1 MTNLTETQ
9 KVIALAELERNACAM
24 RTKEGIRT
32 KVESGQYPYHPPYGY
47 KSVETKGNKYKK
59 MVIDKENAFFVRQ
72 AFDMCLQG
80 DSIDTITSKLYEM
93 GFRNERGG
101 KIGKTS
107 IEHILRNIV
116 YIGKFYY
123 DGILIENT
131 DYPPLINEST
141 FYLVQDKLNGTKRTK
156 QRIERTN
163 KKGEL
168 KMANLTET
176 QKVVTYLRVTS
187 KTQAN
192 AGYSLELQRE
202 ELRKYAEENN
212 LEIIKEFSDIAGANK
227 TDREGFNK
235 MLEYLET
242 SKDCKTILVTKIDR
256 LCRNTETYGELESYS
271 VISIAEGTDKNIHQC
286 SIMMAENHSK
296 RMFELIKANMQERKE
311 EKEKKVE
318 LTLML
323 PEKEIIEL
331 QDYANKGNVSID
343 DFIDNCNKT
352 DLSCVIDT
360 FDSDRERFVV
370 QDGSDYQID
379 RRGFIS
385 CDDYREGNVP
395 LTVNITES
403 STFLL
408 ELNAKKYRLTTSAFL
423 DELISRSTL
432 HIDEDYGKFCA
443 LVDEL
448 KETAKYLNDYGYD
461 TEFMLHNLMAN

>member
-47 KSVETKGNKYKK
+47 KSVEAKGNKYKK

-131 DYPPLINEST
+131 NYPPLINEST

-176 QKVVTYLRVTS
+176 QQVVTYVRVAS
-187 KTQAN
+187 KTQAK

-202 ELRKYAEENN
+202 QLRKYAEENN
-212 LEIIKEFSDIAGANK
+212 LKIIREFSDVAGANE
-227 TDREGFNK
+227 TNREGFNE

-242 SKDCKTILVTKIDR
+242 SKDCKTILVTKIDK
-256 LCRNTETYGELESYS
+256 LCRNTETYGELENYS
-271 VISIAEGTDKNIHQC
+271 IVSIAEGSDKNIHQC
-286 SIMMAENHSK
+286 LMMMAENHSK
-296 RMFELIKANMQERKE
+296 RMFEQIKADM
-311 EKEKKVE
+311 
-318 LTLML
+318 
-323 PEKEIIEL
+323 
-331 QDYANKGNVSID
+331 
-343 DFIDNCNKT
+343 
-352 DLSCVIDT
+352 
-360 FDSDRERFVV
+360 
-370 QDGSDYQID
+370 
-379 RRGFIS
+379 
-385 CDDYREGNVP
+385 
-395 LTVNITES
+395 
-403 STFLL
+403 
-408 ELNAKKYRLTTSAFL
+408 
-423 DELISRSTL
+423 
-432 HIDEDYGKFCA
+432 
-443 LVDEL
+443 
-448 KETAKYLNDYGYD
+448 
-461 TEFMLHNLMAN
+461 

>member
-1 MTNLTETQ
+1 MIKSTEAQ
-9 KVIALAELERNACAM
+9 KVIALAELEQNTCAM

-47 KSVETKGNKYKK
+47 KNVETKGNKYKK

-131 DYPPLINEST
+131 NYPSLINEST

-176 QKVVTYLRVTS
+176 QKVVIYSRVTS
-187 KTQAN
+187 KNQAK
-192 AGYSLELQRE
+192 AGYSLGLQRE

-212 LEIIKEFSDIAGANK
+212 LEIIKEFSDVASAYE
-227 TDREGFNK
+227 TDREGFNE
-235 MLEYLET
+235 MLEYLDG
-242 SKDCKTILVTKIDR
+242 SKDCKTILVSSLDR
-256 LCRNTETYGELESYS
+256 LCRTVPQLEELL
-271 VISIAEGTDKNIHQC
+271 DK
-286 SIMMAENHSK
+286 
-296 RMFELIKANMQERKE
+296 
-311 EKEKKVE
+311 
-318 LTLML
+318 
-323 PEKEIIEL
+323 
-331 QDYANKGNVSID
+331 YY
-343 DFIDNCNKT
+343 
-352 DLSCVIDT
+352 CVI
-360 FDSDRERFVV
+360 
-370 QDGSDYQID
+370 
-379 RRGFIS
+379 
-385 CDDYREGNVP
+385 
-395 LTVNITES
+395 
-403 STFLL
+403 
-408 ELNAKKYRLTTSAFL
+408 
-423 DELISRSTL
+423 TL
-432 HIDEDYGKFCA
+432 G
-443 LVDEL
+443 
-448 KETAKYLNDYGYD
+448 
-461 TEFMLHNLMAN
+461 